1 MRLSFG
7 AVPSEKRQRQREN
20 SRARQEAA
28 AAAAKQSQQR
38 TRIIGGVV
46 LAVVVVGALFL
57 WGPLG
62 GSDDGDTV
70 AANDTTTTL
79 ADNKDATPTTSVDDA
94 MGKTGDAKTCPPEG
108 GTSERFTAFSEY
120 PKMCIDEDKTYTAT
134 VKTDVG
140 TYKVDL
146 DAKTAPKAVNSFVFL
161 ARNRFFDGI
170 IFHRVIPDFVIQ
182 GGDPMG
188 TGSGGPG
195 YKFEDEIP
203 DGHKYAEGDLAM
215 ANSGPGTNGSQFFV
229 VTSAKGADTLLSA
242 VGGVPKYTPFGRVI
256 EGMDVIKRIE
266 ADGDSTTPSG
276 TTLKATHKMI
286 SVTITE
292 E

>member
-1 MRLSFG
+1 M
-7 AVPSEKRQRQREN
+7 PSEKRQRQREN

-38 TRIIGGVV
+38 TRVIGGIV

-62 GSDDGDTV
+62 GSDDGDKV
-70 AANDTTTTL
+70 AAGDTTTTL
-79 ADNKDATPTTSVDDA
+79 ASDSKDTTPTTSTDDA
-94 MGKTGDAKTCPPEG
+94 LGKTGDAKTCPPEG

-140 TYKVDL
+140 TYKVEL

-161 ARNRFFDGI
+161 ARNKYFDGI
-170 IFHRVIPDFVIQ
+170 TFHRVIPDFVIQ
-182 GGDPMG
+182 GGDPQG
-188 TGSGGPG
+188 TGAGGPG

-215 ANSGPGTNGSQFFV
+215 ANSGPGTNGSQFFI
-229 VTSAKGADTLLSA
+229 VTSAKGADTLLAA
-242 VGGVPKYTPFGRVI
+242 VGGVPKYTPFGKVV
-256 EGMDVIKRIE
+256 EGFEVVKKIE
-266 ADGDSTTPSG
+266 ADGSAGGTPV
-276 TTLKATHKMI
+276 KVHKMI